1 MMYTLL
7 SLEDQIFDKCMRS
20 KIGLLRDNKQLLYL
34 HNNMQKD
41 CQHTKIHLRDQGLW
55 DAL

>member
-20 KIGLLRDNKQLLYL
+20 KIGLLRDIKQILYL
-34 HNNMQKD
+34 HSNMQKD
-41 CQHTKIHLRDQGLW
+41 CQHTKIHLHDQGL
-55 DAL
+55 